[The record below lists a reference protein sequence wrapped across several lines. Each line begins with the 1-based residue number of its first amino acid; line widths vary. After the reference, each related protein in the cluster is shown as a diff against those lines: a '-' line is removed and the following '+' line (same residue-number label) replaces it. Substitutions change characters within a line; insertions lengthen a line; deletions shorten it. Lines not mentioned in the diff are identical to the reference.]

1 MKYNYRVILSLI
13 LLLVLT
19 ACSKVPAGNVGIKVY
34 LLGGQKGV
42 DTEQLGPGRYWIGWN
57 EDLYLFPTFKQNK
70 IWTNGEGATEGAFV
84 FGTIDGMKV
93 SSDVGISYRIKPG
106 SAPKLF
112 QDYRKG
118 IDEITDV
125 DIRNMVASE
134 FVTKASSRPVDSVY
148 GAGKETLLKDVET
161 AVRNRLDPQG
171 IDLVALYW
179 SGDLYLPKE
188 VTASINSKI
197 RATQMA
203 QQRQNEVAQ
212 AEAEANKLR
221 AQADGEADA
230 KLKMAEAEA
239 KAIQIKGDA
248 LRQNQ
253 ELVSLTLAERWNGQY
268 PSTLIVGSDKGQILQ
283 IPMAK

>member
-1 MKYNYRVILSLI
+1 MKHNYRVILSLI

-42 DTEQLGPGRYWIGWN
+42 DTEQLGPGRYWVGWN

-70 IWTNGEGATEGAFV
+70 VWTNGEGATEGAFV
-84 FGTIDGMKV
+84 FGTVDGMKV

-118 IDEITDV
+118 IDEITNV

-134 FVTKASSRPVDSVY
+134 FVTKASSRPVDVVY

-221 AQADGEADA
+221 AKANGEADA
-230 KLKMAEAEA
+230 KLKMAEADA

-283 IPMAK
+283 IPMSK

>member
-1 MKYNYRVILSLI
+1 MKHSYRVILSL
-13 LLLVLT
+13 LLLLMLT

-70 IWTNGEGATEGAFV
+70 VWTNGEGATEGAFV

-134 FVTKASSRPVDSVY
+134 FVTKASSRPVDAVY

-283 IPMAK
+283 IPVTK

>member
-1 MKYNYRVILSLI
+1 MKHNYRVIMSLL

-134 FVTKASSRPVDSVY
+134 FVTKASSRPVDVVY

-188 VTASINSKI
+188 VTVSINSKI

-221 AQADGEADA
+221 AKANGEADA

-283 IPMAK
+283 IPMSK

>member
-1 MKYNYRVILSLI
+1 MKHNYRVILSLL

-70 IWTNGEGATEGAFV
+70 VWTNGEGATEGAFV

-134 FVTKASSRPVDSVY
+134 FVTKASSRPVDVVY

-221 AQADGEADA
+221 AKADGEADA

>member
-1 MKYNYRVILSLI
+1 MKHNYRVILSLL

-70 IWTNGEGATEGAFV
+70 VWTNGEGATEGAFV

-134 FVTKASSRPVDSVY
+134 FVTKASSRPVDAVY

-203 QQRQNEVAQ
+203 QQRQNGVAQ

-221 AQADGEADA
+221 AQAAGEADA

>member
-1 MKYNYRVILSLI
+1 MKHNYRVILSLL

-134 FVTKASSRPVDSVY
+134 FVTKASSRPVDVVY

-221 AQADGEADA
+221 AQADGQADA

-268 PSTLIVGSDKGQILQ
+268 PSTLIIGSDKGQILQ
-283 IPMAK
+283 IPMSK

>member
-1 MKYNYRVILSLI
+1 MKHNYRVILSLL

-70 IWTNGEGATEGAFV
+70 VWTNGEGATEGAFV

-134 FVTKASSRPVDSVY
+134 FVTKASSRPVDVVY

-221 AQADGEADA
+221 AQADGQADA

-268 PSTLIVGSDKGQILQ
+268 PSTLIIGSDKGQILQ